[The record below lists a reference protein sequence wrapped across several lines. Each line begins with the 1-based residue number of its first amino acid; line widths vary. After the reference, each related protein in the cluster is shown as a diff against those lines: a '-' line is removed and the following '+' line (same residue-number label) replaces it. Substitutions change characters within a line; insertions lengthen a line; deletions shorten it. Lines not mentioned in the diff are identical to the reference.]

1 MGCKAIQHTVY
12 ITTFDLRLKAMGSIN
27 VLGYCWVIINL
38 ENAYEIQLGIQ
49 FAQNLVKFASS
60 TFEKSSLVTITVVK
74 FGLKLYTV
82 LLTVYCSW
90 PSKYSLVRKQTYQ
103 LIL

>member
-1 MGCKAIQHTVY
+1 MY
-12 ITTFDLRLKAMGSIN
+12 IANFDLCLKAMGSIN
-27 VLGYCWVIINL
+27 FSGYCGVMIWECL
-38 ENAYEIQLGIQ
+38 
-49 FAQNLVKFASS
+49 QNSSRNSIRTKYGKFASS
-60 TFEKSSLVTITVVK
+60 IFEKSIFVTITVVK